1 MRINRV
7 ELIWF
12 RGAAESGILDAG
24 AKIIVVYGANA
35 SGKSTFVDGLEYITR
50 NGRICH
56 LQHEY
61 SGSYQ
66 EKGVRNTSAPSK
78 ENSRS
83 AILLDGGSSIVADIT
98 RARAYNASSVAK
110 FTRQTV

>member
-1 MRINRV
+1 MRINRL

-24 AKIIVVYGANA
+24 SKSVVVYGANA
-35 SGKSTFVDGLEYITR
+35 SGKSTFVDGVEYITR

-61 SGSYQ
+61 SGFYQ
-66 EKGVRNTSAPSK
+66 EKGVRNTSAPSI
-78 ENSRS
+78 ENTCMHPIVLTKS
-83 AILLDGGSSIVADIT
+83 ILFNIDT
-98 RARAYNASSVAK
+98 NPQK
-110 FTRQTV
+110 P